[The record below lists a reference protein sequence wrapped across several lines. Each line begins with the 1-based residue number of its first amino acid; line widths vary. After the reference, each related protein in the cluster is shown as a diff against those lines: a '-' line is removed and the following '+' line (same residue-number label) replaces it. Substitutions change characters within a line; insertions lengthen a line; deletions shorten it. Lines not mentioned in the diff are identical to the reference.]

1 MEKKRLLPFL
11 ILFFICLFFF
21 HKGIFFNKKTIIW
34 DAADQFFPALWF
46 NGHFWSSGILPL
58 WNSFLFNGYPAFAD
72 PQNQTFYPI
81 NILISMFTPFFA
93 KVVYLQL
100 VLHFFLAGIF
110 IYLLSGFY
118 IKSTLGRLTS
128 SIIYMFSGFM
138 INHFQHLTMI
148 NSVTWLPLIIFFLE
162 NGWRKNKFLYFIP
175 AGVTISFLIFAGHPQ
190 TMLYICY
197 IILSFSV
204 FACLHSNTKKSFGIT
219 PLIIAGSAI
228 IFGLLLGAIQLI
240 PSYEFSTLA
249 NRSGKLPYELA
260 SGAGQLHPLHLFTL
274 FLSNYFGGGGDAYV
288 GLNDIAHSSIY
299 SGVILLF
306 ILPYSF
312 VGRKKETYF
321 FLLMALLTLV
331 IALGDF
337 GYFFKILYQYFPG
350 FNLFR
355 SPVHYRFGFA
365 FFAALLAGIGLDN
378 MLNKNYPN
386 KYVQFLYLIIIFICI
401 FGIVLFTLSSPI
413 KEKVLHYLWIDV
425 MLFIFLFLFFL
436 ILAVLWKKQKISLL
450 IFQGGFLLITFLDFY
465 LHGAN
470 SMSAGME
477 MKHTELDRETIT
489 VMKLKNKA
497 ELFIDEKIKT
507 PFLPVGEDV
516 KSFYRVYVNDG
527 YDKHTGSLPQLPY
540 DYLKLCNVGLN
551 RVIFDKF
558 FMVDGYNPMMLK
570 RYVFFNA
577 LFRDMNYEKFLMLS
591 NVKYIIEPDGSIT
604 LLPREKTLS
613 RAYIVMKADYIED
626 PSAILNKLSEPSF
639 NVREEALVEEPIILR
654 NNDACKKLA
663 YAKIINYLPNKIRIQ
678 TESECAGLLVLSET
692 HYPGWKVK
700 IDSGAKKDALKVNYC
715 FMGTLIPKGEH
726 NVDFEFEPISLKIGL
741 IISLIAFLTGSIMLA
756 IALIRKK

>member
-1 MEKKRLLPFL
+1 MKKRRLLPFL
-11 ILFFICLFFF
+11 FLFFICLFFF
-21 HKGIFFNKKTIIW
+21 HKGIFLNKKTIIW
-34 DAADQFFPALWF
+34 DSAGQFYPALWF
-46 NGHFWSSGILPL
+46 SGHFWSRGILPL
-58 WNSFLFNGYPAFAD
+58 WNPFLFNGYPAFAD

-81 NILISMFTPFFA
+81 NILISMLTPFSA

-100 VLHFFLAGIF
+100 VLHFLLAGVF

-148 NSVTWLPLIIFFLE
+148 NSFAWLPLIIFFLE

-190 TMLYICY
+190 TMLYIFF
-197 IILSFSV
+197 IMFSFSV
-204 FACLHSNTKKSFGIT
+204 FACLHSDTQKSFGIT
-219 PLIIAGSAI
+219 PLIIAGVAI

-274 FLSNYFGGGGDAYV
+274 FLSNYFGGGGVAYV

-321 FLLMALLTLV
+321 FMFMALLTLI
-331 IALGDF
+331 IALGNF
-337 GYFFKILYQYFPG
+337 GYFFKVLYQYFPG

-386 KYVQFLYLIIIFICI
+386 KYVQFFYLTIIFICI

-450 IFQGGFLLITFLDFY
+450 IFQGGFLLITFFDFY

-470 SMSAGME
+470 SISAGME
-477 MKHTELDRETIT
+477 MKHRELDRETVT

-497 ELFIDEKIKT
+497 EWFIDEKIKT
-507 PFLPVGEDV
+507 PFLPFGEDE

-527 YDKHTGSLPQLPY
+527 YDKHTGLLPQLPY
-540 DYLKLCNVGLN
+540 DSVKLCSVGTN
-551 RVIFDKF
+551 KVIFDKF

-591 NVKYIIEPDGSIT
+591 NAKYIIEPDGSIT

-613 RAYIVMKADYIED
+613 RAYIVMKADYIAD

-639 NVREEALVEEPIILR
+639 NIKEEALVEEPAGLV
-654 NNDACKKLA
+654 NNDACKKPA
-663 YAKIINYLPNKIRIQ
+663 YAKILNYLPNKIRIQ
-678 TESECAGLLVLSET
+678 TESECPGLLVLSET

-726 NVDFEFEPISLKIGL
+726 NVDFEFEPMSLRIGL
-741 IISLIAFLTGSIMLA
+741 IISLIAFLTGGIVFA
-756 IALIRKK
+756 IALIGKK